1 MTTRCFFNDIDC
13 RVKRGAKETTKMRS
27 SKSPLKMKPFCFFV
41 FWVERS
47 EIQSRVNMWSR
58 DIQWERKL
66 FFISGWT
73 KEMGNWNWISVVT
86 GHLEGI
92 DVQGKYDF
100 QHSVYIG
107 QVWLTCILPKK
118 IGMAYIGQLFDFDSL
133 THLVL

>member
-1 MTTRCFFNDIDC
+1 MKFRAESICEAETFNGKGNFF
-13 RVKRGAKETTKMRS
+13 
-27 SKSPLKMKPFCFFV
+27 FF
-41 FWVERS
+41 
-47 EIQSRVNMWSR
+47 
-58 DIQWERKL
+58 
-66 FFISGWT
+66 SGRT